1 MDKRKIW
8 LIMLFSVAVSGCKQ
22 EDSMSPTLSQP
33 EKIVSL
39 HTQDITRMVKPH
51 SRALVSIDR
60 DVIASDRYASV
71 KLLNVE
77 PLTRNQGCQITNI
90 DDTQFEIQTQNPTAC
105 SFKYT
110 VSTEQNQTPM
120 IASAYSRVLV
130 QEETAVNSASLGSF
144 TLPPKSIAMDAQS
157 CSTIALEDVIPNGAS
172 LQQNVDVIGSGV
184 VNDIDSSMN
193 KLNYCV
199 EEAGYNRLFYNAY
212 DVNTNQYYIGTVL
225 VGVSGEGNQPPEV
238 GSFSYYYDPG
248 NMIRAVPA
256 YEEVTI
262 DVSDFISDPEGDSLQ
277 IIDIQVTDASATA
290 FDTENLNNKKITFLA
305 KTPGQYYVNY
315 MVSDHNGGYGVGV
328 IDVRASSPIK
338 DYYYDTG
345 NERSSFT
352 LSAPVVQS
360 ISDKYGF
367 NYQNTQ
373 TIDGFVSE
381 PLDIALFDAK
391 TANAYC
397 KAKGGRLPSEEEV
410 QLITQKV
417 SNQLAESATWPK
429 DLNYWLQD
437 VGTQEISIYQD
448 NRASIS
454 VGGENQV
461 ASVSCLNLNIRD
473 FEIRDPF
480 YIITGTYKDLEVK
493 YTNSAGEN
501 TFYTKGLTWTTSDPS
516 VLTVNTTTGR
526 AVGRSKGSAVIT
538 ATTRDGKYTHSRVVE
553 VIDEIFMFGMGSLND
568 MYYNGFNSAVEVD
581 PVYKRTIAANA
592 VLKSK
597 RNFGPD
603 GKVGLDA
610 TWVFE
615 TARDYRYG
623 DLRAALD
630 RDYPPAVVHIGYP
643 NRPDAVTTNRLRD
656 FLYDGGVLMY
666 FTQENAPTRNIM
678 YAVFGDQ
685 VKYGTTSAAGGVFQF
700 KDIDDPLL
708 NGAFGDIRNKYW
720 GVDQWYVSYVH
731 NLPKNSYVAYSNG
744 NDVSGNSQ
752 PREGDA
758 AITALRHKKL
768 KFVWTGDAGFIG
780 FNVLGTPPNTSRTAY
795 PFNVKNYK
803 FNFDDPEADW
813 TPVAKPNYGRG
824 TRYDVSNSIFFANAI
839 TWLFGADNHGED

>member
-22 EDSMSPTLSQP
+22 EDSTSPTLSQP

-77 PLTRNQGCQITNI
+77 PLTRNQGCQVTNV
-90 DDTQFEIQTQNPTAC
+90 DDTQFEIETQNPTAC

-130 QEETAVNSASLGSF
+130 QEETAVNSASLGAF

-290 FDTENLNNKKITFLA
+290 FDTENLNNKKISFLA

-338 DYYYDTG
+338 DYYYDNG

-391 TANAYC
+391 TAKAYC
-397 KAKGGRLPSEEEV
+397 KAKGGRLPEIAEIE
-410 QLITQKV
+410 LITRKEA
-417 SNQLAESATWPK
+417 NALANNAGWPQGLSYWTESLSSGELSTYSDINP
-429 DLNYWLQD
+429 ND
-437 VGTQEISIYQD
+437 V
-448 NRASIS
+448 NKAP
-454 VGGENQV
+454 V
-461 ASVSCLNLNIRD
+461 ASVACLNLNILD
-473 FEIRDPF
+473 FKIRDPK
-480 YIITGTYKDLEVK
+480 YIVIDTFKDLVV
-493 YTNSAGEN
+493 TFTDATGEN
-501 TFYTKGLTWTTSDPS
+501 RIYSKGLEWSSSDPS
-516 VLTVNTTTGR
+516 ILSISKSGR
-526 AVGRSKGSAVIT
+526 AVGNKKGEVEVLVKT
-538 ATTRDGKYTHSRVVE
+538 MDGKYTDEILVK
-553 VIDEIFMFGMGSLND
+553 VIDELVITGMGNGGEGHNLASELG
-568 MYYNGFNSAVEVD
+568 YYN
-581 PVYKRTIAANA
+581 RTNPSNA
-592 VLKSK
+592 IFKSK
-597 RNFGPD
+597 TNFGEFGTVKLRAD
-603 GKVGLDA
+603 L
-610 TWVFE
+610 VFE
-615 TARDYRYG
+615 DLKTSDS
-623 DLRAALD
+623 DLRQALE
-630 RDYPPAVVHIGYP
+630 REQPPAVIHIGYP
-643 NRPDAVTTNRLRD
+643 YTPSATTVNLLRD
-656 FLYDGGVLMY
+656 YLYEGGVFLY
-666 FTQENAPTRNIM
+666 FTEGQTASRRLFTAI
-678 YAVFGDQ
+678 FGDQ
-685 VKYGTTSAAGGVFQF
+685 IRVSAFSGGGGVHQFQN
-700 KDIDDPLL
+700 IDDPVI
-708 NGAFGDIRNKYW
+708 NGPFGDLRNQYW
-720 GVDQWYVSYVH
+720 GQDRSATDYVY
-731 NLPKNSYVAYSNG
+731 NLPKNSYVSLSNAFDWSRMRGATNDDRYKEYST
-744 NDVSGNSQ
+744 S
-752 PREGDA
+752 
-758 AITALRHKKL
+758 IRHKRL
-768 KFVWTGDAGFIG
+768 KFLWAGDAGFTSFNTANPDWSIAQTTG
-780 FNVLGTPPNTSRTAY
+780 FGLNVRSY
-795 PFNVKNYK
+795 KEK
-803 FNFDDPEADW
+803 FNDPDADW
-813 TPVAKPNYGRG
+813 TPTTKEFGIYTKYP
-824 TRYDVSNSIFFANAI
+824 VSNAIFLANGI
-839 TWLFGADNHGED
+839 SWLFGSVQSQD

>member
-1 MDKRKIW
+1 MYKLKN
-8 LIMLFSVAVSGCKQ
+8 LIVILLGIALIGCKSE
-22 EDSMSPTLSQP
+22 EDKTPSVI
-33 EKIVSL
+33 EKHDRPISVYAN
-39 HTQDITRMVKPH
+39 DITRMVKPH

-60 DVIASDRYASV
+60 DVVASDRYASV

-77 PLTRNQGCQITNI
+77 PLTRNQGCQITNV
-90 DDTQFEIQTQNPTAC
+90 DDTQFEIETQNPTAC

-110 VSTEQNQTPM
+110 VSTEQNKTPM

-248 NMIRAVPA
+248 NMVRAVPA

-277 IIDIQVTDASATA
+277 IIDIEVTDASATA
-290 FDTENLNNKKITFLA
+290 FDTENLNNKKISFLA

-397 KAKGGRLPSEEEV
+397 KAKGGRLPEIAEIE
-410 QLITQKV
+410 LITRKEA
-417 SNQLAESATWPK
+417 NALANNAGWPQGLSYWTESLSSGELSTYSDTNPNSANK
-429 DLNYWLQD
+429 
-437 VGTQEISIYQD
+437 
-448 NRASIS
+448 AS
-454 VGGENQV
+454 V
-461 ASVSCLNLNIRD
+461 ASVACLNLNILD
-473 FEIRDPF
+473 FKIRDPK
-480 YIITGTYKDLEVK
+480 YIVIDTFKDLVVT
-493 YTNSAGEN
+493 YTNSVGEKSI
-501 TFYTKGLTWTTSDPS
+501 YTKGLKWETSDPNVIS
-516 VLTVNTTTGR
+516 IDSRTGR
-526 AVGRSKGSAVIT
+526 AIGENKGKAVVTVTSPDNKYTDSLEIEVIAELHIVGSGYDRWGSNISAISGGINVNAPNAIFRSKSNFG
-538 ATTRDGKYTHSRVVE
+538 
-553 VIDEIFMFGMGSLND
+553 DE
-568 MYYNGFNSAVEVD
+568 
-581 PVYKRTIAANA
+581 NA
-592 VLKSK
+592 VV
-597 RNFGPD
+597 RFRAD
-603 GKVGLDA
+603 F
-610 TWVFE
+610 VFE
-615 TARDYRYG
+615 NIGYLGTDSKLE
-623 DLRAALD
+623 DALT
-630 RDYPPAVVHIGYP
+630 REKPPALVEIGYP
-643 NRPDAVTTNRLRD
+643 VTPNATNINLLRD
-656 FLYDGGVLMY
+656 FLYDGGAVMFYTETADGTRGLMR
-666 FTQENAPTRNIM
+666 AI
-678 YAVFGDQ
+678 FGDQ
-685 VKYGTTSAAGGVFQF
+685 VQAGTFAWGGAVHQYANI
-700 KDIDDPLL
+700 KDPIL
-708 NGAFGDIRNKYW
+708 NGPFGDIRGGYW
-720 GVDQWYVSYVH
+720 GQDNLATAYVY
-731 NLPKNSYVAYSNG
+731 NLPANSYISYSNAF
-744 NDVSGNSQ
+744 DWSAS
-752 PREGDA
+752 EGATRDEEYKNYS
-758 AITALRHKKL
+758 TSLRHKRL
-768 KFVWTGDAGFIG
+768 KFVWAGDAGFTSFDSLFPESSIENKRRFG
-780 FNVLGTPPNTSRTAY
+780 LNVR
-795 PFNVKNYK
+795 NYK
-803 FNFDDPEADW
+803 KDFDDPDADW
-813 TPVAKPNYGRG
+813 HPATKIFGRQAQ
-824 TRYDVSNSIFFANAI
+824 YEISNSIFLANSVG
-839 TWLFGADNHGED
+839 WLFGSVQVQD